1 MNPLMNIECKIDTKD
16 NHRTLKTER
25 REKELISKLA
35 WWK

>member
-25 REKELISKLA
+25 GEKEITSKIA
-35 WWK
+35 